1 MDLGLKDRPALVA
14 AASKGLGRA
23 CAEVLA
29 EEGARVAIC
38 ARDARALEA
47 TRDRIAEA
55 TGSTV
60 VAVPADVSTEAGAT
74 GFVRE
79 SVEALGGC
87 EILVPNVGG
96 PRPGTFDELGD
107 GDFQAAFD
115 LLFLSA
121 TRMAREALPH
131 MRATGYGRVVLI
143 GSSAVKQPIPGL
155 MLSNAIRTG
164 LIGWARTL
172 VDEVGPDGITVNA
185 VLPGRHATDRIR
197 ELHED
202 RARREGIAVEDAA
215 AEDASQIPLRR
226 IGDPRELAHVVAFL
240 ASERASYVSGAFVQ
254 VDGGMYRGLL

>member
-1 MDLGLKDRPALVA
+1 MKDRPALVA

-38 ARDARALEA
+38 ARDAGALESA
-47 TRDRIAEA
+47 RDEIAEA
-55 TGSTV
+55 TGATV
-60 VAVPADVSTEAGAT
+60 VAVSADVATESGAT

-79 SVEALGGC
+79 AAQALGGC
-87 EILVPNVGG
+87 EILVTNAGG
-96 PRPGTFDELGD
+96 PRPATFDELAD
-107 GDFQAAFD
+107 EDFAGAFE
-115 LLFLSA
+115 LLFLS
-121 TRMAREALPH
+121 TIRMTREALPH
-131 MRATGYGRVVLI
+131 MRAAGYGRVVAI
-143 GSSAVKQPIPGL
+143 ASSAVKQPIPGL
-155 MLSNAIRTG
+155 MLSTSIRTG

-202 RARREGIAVEDAA
+202 RARREGVSIEEAA
-215 AEDASQIPLRR
+215 ADDASQIPLRR

>member
-38 ARDARALEA
+38 ARDAGRLEA
-47 TRDRIAEA
+47 TRDEIAET
-55 TGSTV
+55 TGATV
-60 VAVPADVSTEAGAT
+60 VAVPSDVSTPAGAI

-79 SVEALGGC
+79 ATEALGGC

-96 PRPGTFDELGD
+96 PRTGTFDELAEE
-107 GDFQAAFD
+107 DFLGAFE
-115 LLFLSA
+115 LLFLS
-121 TRMAREALPH
+121 TIRMTREALPH
-131 MRATGYGRVVLI
+131 MRAAGFGRVVII

-155 MLSNAIRTG
+155 MLSTSIRTG

-202 RARREGIAVEDAA
+202 RARREGVSVEEAA
-215 AEDASQIPLRR
+215 ADDASEIPLRR

>member
-38 ARDARALEA
+38 ARDAGALVA
-47 TRDRIAEA
+47 TRDEIVEA
-55 TGSTV
+55 TGATV
-60 VAVPADVSTEAGAT
+60 VAIRADVATEQGAVS
-74 GFVRE
+74 FVRE
-79 SVEALGGC
+79 GAEALGGC

-96 PRPGTFDELGD
+96 PPTGTFDELKD
-107 GDFQAAFD
+107 EDFLGAFE
-115 LLFLSA
+115 LLFLST
-121 TRMAREALPH
+121 TRMTREALPH
-131 MRATGYGRVVLI
+131 MRSAGYGRVVII

-155 MLSNAIRTG
+155 MLSTSIRTG

-172 VDEVGPDGITVNA
+172 VDEVGPDGITINA

-202 RARREGIAVEDAA
+202 RARREGVSVDAAA